1 MKFDELQP
9 NKYYFAKIHGE
20 YYAFKLFFMLNQGH
34 IVGLTA
40 GECFCL
46 CNTGLVRQNYI
57 MFNEDADF
65 YEIDENVV
73 AQLRHIY
80 NNSCIS
86 AKAIFDRTNKSIE
99 QETK

>member
-40 GECFCL
+40 GEGFCL

-57 MFNEDADF
+57 MFKEDADF